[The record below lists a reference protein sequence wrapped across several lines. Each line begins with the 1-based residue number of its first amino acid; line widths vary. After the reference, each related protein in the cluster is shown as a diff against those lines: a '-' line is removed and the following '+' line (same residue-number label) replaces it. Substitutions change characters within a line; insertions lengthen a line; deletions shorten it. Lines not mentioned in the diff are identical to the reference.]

1 MEYKL
6 VFGSM
11 LATVEDEV
19 NAAMKDGWLA
29 HGSLVRTQSKWVQPM
44 VREFNEVDPELWTA
58 MYALATE
65 AE

>member
-19 NAAMKDGWLA
+19 NAAMKDGWQA
-29 HGSLVRTQSKWVQPM
+29 HGSLVCESSRYIQPM
-44 VREFNEVDPELWTA
+44 IRHEADTEIRMWTGS
-58 MYALATE
+58 YAYATE

>member
-19 NAAMKDGWLA
+19 NAAMKDGWQA
-29 HGSLVRTQSKWVQPM
+29 HGSLVCESSRYIQPM
-44 VREFNEVDPELWTA
+44 VREFHEIDTEMWTPT
-58 MYALATE
+58 YAVATE